1 MPSKNCQ
8 SQAKL
13 STARHLEK
21 RGIER
26 SLEKLDQSGRCT
38 VNVLIP
44 RSGLALLSAGSARL
58 RCCRLLSLSTIAG
71 SETGKQPWVIFQ
83 AAPTSLL
90 MHVMHDS

>member
-8 SQAKL
+8 SLAKL
-13 STARHLEK
+13 STATHLEK

-44 RSGLALLSAGSARL
+44 RSRLALLIERG
-58 RCCRLLSLSTIAG
+58 G
-71 SETGKQPWVIFQ
+71 Q
-83 AAPTSLL
+83 
-90 MHVMHDS
+90 HVYDAVDC